1 MDNKETSTECF
12 SDKVRELLKKEVQGE
27 NFNPKTDALIFIAL
41 SEDPENNSKAK
52 ISGAC
57 CGKGVNLA
65 ALAETLLTDD
75 KFGPHFIRAIYRQ
88 LNPENNLPAPFMPY
102 ITADA

>member
-1 MDNKETSTECF
+1 MNNKETSSECF
-12 SDKVRELLKKEVQGE
+12 SDKIRELLKKEVREG
-27 NFNPKTDALIFIAL
+27 NFNPEIDALIFIAL
-41 SEDPENNSKAK
+41 SENPENNSKAK

-57 CGKGVNLA
+57 CGKGVNLTT
-65 ALAETLLTDD
+65 LAETLLTDD

-88 LNPENNLPAPFMPY
+88 LNPENTLPAPFMPY

>member
-1 MDNKETSTECF
+1 MNNKETSSDCF
-12 SDKVRELLKKEVQGE
+12 SKKIAELLKKEVHGG
-27 NFNPKTDALIFIAL
+27 NFNQQTDALIFIAL
-41 SEDPENNSKAK
+41 SDNPENNSEAV
-52 ISGAC
+52 ISGAYW
-57 CGKGVNLA
+57 GKSVNLA
-65 ALAETLLTDD
+65 TLAETLLTDD